1 MRARPVPFCFHSF
14 LPEPETSHRPLVL
27 CVPARSEG
35 AVMFHRFPEQ
45 VFVDRAENFVG
56 EIQCPDLLA
65 AQIVYVDSCHML
77 FVSWVLANKRDSAR
91 RTAYAFFAARFAAFN
106 GSTVAEPANPRRSRG
121 GFFAF
126 VIMM

>member
-1 MRARPVPFCFHSF
+1 
-14 LPEPETSHRPLVL
+14 
-27 CVPARSEG
+27 
-35 AVMFHRFPEQ
+35 MFHRLPEQ
-45 VFVDRAENFVG
+45 VFVDRAEDFVG

-65 AQIVYVDSCHML
+65 AQIVNVDSCHML
-77 FVSWVLANKRDSAR
+77 FHVAADAFLR
-91 RTAYAFFAARFAAFN
+91 RPYAFLAARFAAFN